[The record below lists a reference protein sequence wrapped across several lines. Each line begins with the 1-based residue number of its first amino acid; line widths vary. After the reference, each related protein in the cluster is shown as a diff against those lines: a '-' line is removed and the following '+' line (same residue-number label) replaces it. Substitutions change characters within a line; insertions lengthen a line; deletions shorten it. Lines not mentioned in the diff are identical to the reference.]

1 MLPPE
6 LLSELSAILTVVLI
20 DIVLAGDNAVV
31 VGLAAAGLPARQQR
45 LVIVIGVGLALATR
59 ILFSLVAIQLLAII
73 GLVLAGGLLLLWVA
87 WKMFR
92 ELQRGTHAAIITA
105 PPSGAE
111 VLAAQPDAT
120 STKSFYGAIAQIA
133 IADISMSL
141 DNVLAVAGAAREHLS
156 ALVIGLVLSIA
167 LMGVAAGYIARWMD
181 RFRWL
186 AWAGFVIV
194 LWVALRMIWD
204 GGHEVMD
211 AATRAGVI

>member
-1 MLPPE
+1 MLSPE
-6 LLSELSAILTVVLI
+6 LVSELSAILTVVLI

-45 LVIVIGVGLALATR
+45 IVIMIGVGLALGAR

-92 ELQRGTHAAIITA
+92 ELQRGTHAAAIAAGAGGAGSPADVPAMA
-105 PPSGAE
+105 PAKSFSGAI
-111 VLAAQPDAT
+111 V
-120 STKSFYGAIAQIA
+120 QIA

-156 ALVIGLVLSIA
+156 ALIIGLVLSIA
-167 LMGVAAGYIARWMD
+167 LMGVAAGYIARWME

-204 GGHEVMD
+204 GGQEVMH
-211 AATRAGVI
+211 AATRAGML

>member
-1 MLPPE
+1 MLSPE

-45 LVIVIGVGLALATR
+45 IVIMIGVGLALGAR

-92 ELQRGTHAAIITA
+92 ELQRGTDAPAIAGAHEGAGVPAA
-105 PPSGAE
+105 PPGATP
-111 VLAAQPDAT
+111 A
-120 STKSFYGAIAQIA
+120 KSFHGAIGQIA

-156 ALVIGLVLSIA
+156 ALIIGLVLSIA
-167 LMGVAAGYIARWMD
+167 LMGIAAGYIARWME

-186 AWAGFVIV
+186 GWAGFVIV

-204 GGHEVMD
+204 GGNEVVH
-211 AATRAGVI
+211 AATRAGMI

>member
-1 MLPPE
+1 MLSPE

-45 LVIVIGVGLALATR
+45 LVIIIGVGLALGAR
-59 ILFSLVAIQLLAII
+59 ILFSLIAIQLLAII

-92 ELQRGTHAAIITA
+92 ELQRGSHAAAAVAPAGDAALPPVTA
-105 PPSGAE
+105 ASA
-111 VLAAQPDAT
+111 
-120 STKSFYGAIAQIA
+120 KSFNGAIVQIA

-156 ALVIGLVLSIA
+156 ALIIGLVLSIA
-167 LMGVAAGYIARWMD
+167 LMGVAAGYIARWME

-204 GGHEVMD
+204 GGHEVMH
-211 AATRAGVI
+211 AAVRAGMI